1 VQRTITAHSV
11 ACFASRASSR
21 TAFRTAVSRD
31 FCLSSFEK
39 VATVSFLPMNRF
51 TAQGEG
57 QTASL
62 DVHESRADHAVGDIC
77 GIVLAGTHHWG
88 DGVFERVLRGPLLP
102 VAHTPLIKYPLQ
114 WLHDAGIRSAVLCA
128 NSATPSLR
136 AVLGDGDPAH
146 LSLSYFEDHEPRGPA
161 GCARDAAVMSDATTF
176 VVIEGT
182 IVPTL
187 DFDALISSHRS
198 SGAAATVVVEFDR
211 RRRGMSSGVRRQP
224 AGIYVF
230 ERSAL
235 TSVAQH
241 GYQDIKEGL
250 LGRLNASGEHVAM
263 HEVHGLSAKVLDYS
277 SYAAVS
283 RWLVSRSIERPTF
296 LPDYSRAGEG
306 MQHPTAFVHPTARI
320 IGPVLLA
327 EGVRV
332 EENAVIVGPASIG
345 ARSIVAAGAIVSRSF
360 VWDDCVIGA
369 GASLDSSLLAD
380 RCVVV
385 PGDRLK
391 NVTQL
396 ADQFSTP
403 EPTGAAAPAIGDAV
417 SAELLPSLDSLGTRW
432 RNGTTPTLANGSAD
446 NDVRTTRD
454 TATLK

>member
-1 VQRTITAHSV
+1 MPLDPFIGAQD
-11 ACFASRASSR
+11 SRQSQEGALALSR
-21 TAFRTAVSRD
+21 
-31 FCLSSFEK
+31 
-39 VATVSFLPMNRF
+39 
-51 TAQGEG
+51 
-57 QTASL
+57 
-62 DVHESRADHAVGDIC
+62 SRADSDVGGVC

-114 WLHDAGIRSAVLCA
+114 WLRDAGIRSAVLCA

-136 AVLGDGDPAH
+136 AVLGDGTAMQIALD
-146 LSLSYFEDHEPRGPA
+146 YFEDAEPRGPA
-161 GCARDAAVMSDATTF
+161 GCARDAVAMSTARTF

-187 DFDALISSHRS
+187 DFAAMLAAHRQ

-211 RRRGMSSGVRRQP
+211 RRRGMASGVRRQP

-235 TSVAQH
+235 ESVAEH

-250 LGRLNASGEHVAM
+250 LGRLNASGAHVAM

-283 RWLVSRSIERPTF
+283 RWLVSRSIERPA
-296 LPDYSRAGEG
+296 LLSNYVRSGEG
-306 MQHPTAFVHPTARI
+306 MHHPTAFVHPSARLV
-320 IGPVLLA
+320 GPVLLA

-332 EENAVIVGPASIG
+332 DADAVIVGPASIG
-345 ARSIVAAGAIVSRSF
+345 ERSIVAARALVSRSF
-360 VWDDCVIGA
+360 IWDDCVIGEDA
-369 GASLDSSLLAD
+369 IVDSSVLAD

-385 PGDRLK
+385 SGDRLRS
-391 NVTQL
+391 VTQVPE
-396 ADQFSTP
+396 QFGTP
-403 EPTGAAAPAIGDAV
+403 ERPSSELAGEGA
-417 SAELLPSLDSLGTRW
+417 SLELLPSVESPSERLRIGFGFNRERAATDFRQ
-432 RNGTTPTLANGSAD
+432 
-446 NDVRTTRD
+446 TRD
-454 TATLK
+454 QATLK

>member
-1 VQRTITAHSV
+1 MPLDPFIGAQDVRLPQEGAL
-11 ACFASRASSR
+11 ALSRSR
-21 TAFRTAVSRD
+21 PD
-31 FCLSSFEK
+31 C
-39 VATVSFLPMNRF
+39 
-51 TAQGEG
+51 
-57 QTASL
+57 
-62 DVHESRADHAVGDIC
+62 DVGGVC

-114 WLHDAGIRSAVLCA
+114 WLRDAGIRSAVLCA

-136 AVLGDGDPAH
+136 AVLGDGAAMQIALD
-146 LSLSYFEDHEPRGPA
+146 YFEDAEPRGPA
-161 GCARDAAVMSDATTF
+161 GCARDAVTMSAARTF

-187 DFDALISSHRS
+187 DFDAMLAAHRQ

-211 RRRGMSSGVRRQP
+211 RRRGMASGVRRQP

-235 TSVAQH
+235 ESVAEH

-250 LGRLNASGEHVAM
+250 LGRLNASGSHVAM

-283 RWLVSRSIERPTF
+283 RWLVSRSIERPA
-296 LPDYSRAGEG
+296 LLSHYIRSGEG
-306 MQHPTAFVHPTARI
+306 MHHPTAFVHPSARL

-332 EENAVIVGPASIG
+332 DADAVIVGPASIG
-345 ARSIVAAGAIVSRSF
+345 ERSIVSARALVSRSF
-360 VWDDCVIGA
+360 IWDDCVIGEDA
-369 GASLDSSLLAD
+369 IVDSSVLAD

-385 PGDRLK
+385 SGDRLRS
-391 NVTQL
+391 VTQVPE
-396 ADQFSTP
+396 QFGVP
-403 EPTGAAAPAIGDAV
+403 ERPSSDVATDGANL
-417 SAELLPSLDSLGTRW
+417 ELLPSRESASERLRIGFGFNRDSTATDFRLTREQ
-432 RNGTTPTLANGSAD
+432 
-446 NDVRTTRD
+446 
-454 TATLK
+454 ATLK

>member
-1 VQRTITAHSV
+1 MPLDPFIGAQDVRLPQEGAL
-11 ACFASRASSR
+11 ALSRSR
-21 TAFRTAVSRD
+21 PD
-31 FCLSSFEK
+31 C
-39 VATVSFLPMNRF
+39 
-51 TAQGEG
+51 
-57 QTASL
+57 
-62 DVHESRADHAVGDIC
+62 DVGGVC

-114 WLHDAGIRSAVLCA
+114 WLRDAGIRSAVLCA

-136 AVLGDGDPAH
+136 AVLGDGAAMQIALD
-146 LSLSYFEDHEPRGPA
+146 YFEDAEPRGPA
-161 GCARDAAVMSDATTF
+161 GCARDAVTMSAARTF

-187 DFDALISSHRS
+187 DFDAMLAAHRQ

-211 RRRGMSSGVRRQP
+211 RRRGMASGVRRQP

-235 TSVAQH
+235 ESVAEH

-250 LGRLNASGEHVAM
+250 LGRLNASGSHVAM

-283 RWLVSRSIERPTF
+283 RWLVSRSIERPA
-296 LPDYSRAGEG
+296 LLSHYIRSGEG
-306 MQHPTAFVHPTARI
+306 MHHPTAFVHPSARL

-332 EENAVIVGPASIG
+332 DADAVIVGPASIG
-345 ARSIVAAGAIVSRSF
+345 ERSIVSARALVSRSF
-360 VWDDCVIGA
+360 IWDDCVIGEDA
-369 GASLDSSLLAD
+369 IVDSSVLAD

-385 PGDRLK
+385 SGDRLRS
-391 NVTQL
+391 VTQVPE
-396 ADQFSTP
+396 QFGVP
-403 EPTGAAAPAIGDAV
+403 ERPSSDVATDGANL
-417 SAELLPSLDSLGTRW
+417 ELLPSRESASERLRIGFGFNRDSTATDFRHTREQ
-432 RNGTTPTLANGSAD
+432 
-446 NDVRTTRD
+446 
-454 TATLK
+454 ATLK